1 MKAPTGPSTRDSGRW
16 RQFSLR
22 TLLLAMLVLSLC
34 LALFAW
40 RLQRA
45 RRQAAAV
52 ATIRKLG
59 GAVSYDYQRID
70 PTKSNYDLQAESPI
84 PEWLLKPLGEDFFHE
99 VTGSEMNRRPPESA
113 EEVQ

>member
-1 MKAPTGPSTRDSGRW
+1 MTAEPTTTDVRQEPANKPRRSW

-22 TLLLAMLVLSLC
+22 TLLLAMLVLSVC
-34 LALFAW
+34 FALFAW

-59 GAVSYDYQRID
+59 GTADYDFRF
-70 PTKSNYDLQAESPI
+70 K
-84 PEWLLKPLGEDFFHE
+84 
-99 VTGSEMNRRPPESA
+99 
-113 EEVQ
+113 